1 MKLFLLKARKDLPK
15 DADPWHKEYETNK
28 GFVIRA
34 ASESHARELAQ
45 SVPGEESSTGTKV
58 WLSDEYSTCVVLT
71 SNGDEEIVIT
81 DFNAA

>member
-34 ASESHARELAQ
+34 AS
-45 SVPGEESSTGTKV
+45 
-58 WLSDEYSTCVVLT
+58 
-71 SNGDEEIVIT
+71 
-81 DFNAA
+81 